1 MDNLMVFE
9 EHEVEVLEIDG
20 KVLFN
25 PYHVGACLDIGES
38 GVKTAVSKMNEKQ
51 VVKLTNSKVAFSN
64 FRKLHNTGENFLTES
79 GVYKLVFRSNKPN
92 AEDFTDWVTDEV
104 LPSIRKNGGY
114 LAGQENDPPE
124 VVIAK
129 ALVVAQNVIKENERR
144 IAELTP
150 KAEYFDTLV
159 ERNLLT
165 NLRDTAKELGIKE
178 RRFIDWLERKGFI
191 YRNTANK
198 IKPFAPYI
206 TGDKKYFEIK
216 EFARENGYTGNQTLV
231 TPRGREAFRLLL
243 KMEKEPV
250 P

>member
-114 LAGQENDPPE
+114 LAGQENDPLE

-178 RRFIDWLERKGFI
+178 RRFIDWLERTGTGGSHNSYI
-191 YRNTANK
+191 NSSRGSYRGK
-198 IKPFAPYI
+198 
-206 TGDKKYFEIK
+206 
-216 EFARENGYTGNQTLV
+216 
-231 TPRGREAFRLLL
+231 
-243 KMEKEPV
+243 
-250 P
+250 